1 MSEIE
6 ELKKKISYL
15 ENENIVMYSALV
27 EASSLGGVAALRC
40 KVELQ
45 RIAREDNAQQSV
57 QSGDCPSCA
66 GSGKKEV
73 GGMLLTCLAC
83 DGTGNRR

>member
-1 MSEIE
+1 MNEKLFHEIAE
-6 ELKKKISYL
+6 QVEQEFMCSGLTGGLYEDFAKEILVRYL
-15 ENENIVMYSALV
+15 A
-27 EASSLGGVAALRC
+27 
-40 KVELQ
+40 
-45 RIAREDNAQQSV
+45 AQQSV
-57 QSGDCPSCA
+57 QADDCPSCA

>member
-1 MSEIE
+1 M
-6 ELKKKISYL
+6 
-15 ENENIVMYSALV
+15 NIVLYCSVCGHAFTV
-27 EASSLGGVAALRC
+27 ESKGSNSVCEYAYIVPCEVCAA
-40 KVELQ
+40 Q
-45 RIAREDNAQQSV
+45 HSV
-57 QSGDCPSCA
+57 QADDCPSCA